1 MDGLMDRYQS
11 SIELSSL
18 SILGELILL
27 DEGSATKVFSQLS
40 GLGREEGLCAIRTF
54 RARVNSDHTWFEKLA
69 KITPEVA
76 RNTPNLVMQVLTEGF
91 GLYELDAIDV
101 ILRLC
106 EQEAT
111 LAPAHLLN

>member
-1 MDGLMDRYQS
+1 MHGYQS

-18 SILGELILL
+18 SVLGDLLLL
-27 DEGSATKVFSQLS
+27 DEGSATKVFSQLC
-40 GLGREEGLCAIRTF
+40 GLGRDEGLCAIRTF
-54 RARVNSDHTWFEKLA
+54 QARVNSDHTWLDKLA

-76 RNTPNLVMQVLTEGF
+76 RSTPDVVMQLLTEGF